1 MKRFIYLLSTR
12 PDIMG
17 SKDEALGLHGT
28 FVPNKSQSIH
38 RWYPYVEGFS
48 NEFVSSLLNEFAIK
62 GQTVY
67 DPFAGTGTTVCVAQN
82 LGMKSVY
89 SEINPF
95 MRLVI
100 EAKTN
105 HANNVITDIES
116 MSEYFERVTS
126 HATSHPISQKSAIQ
140 LQTKAF
146 GKSEIFSGK
155 DLIEIISIKESLA
168 ELNPDNESFKA
179 IADMALGSI
188 AVGSSNMIRRADLR
202 KRKAKEF
209 NLPNY
214 SVIDCFKEKLN
225 QILNDLRELTI
236 TKEDFRPKL
245 LGNSALVSHGED
257 MVDVVLTS
265 PPYVNGT
272 NYFRNTKIELWL
284 TGFIQSTNDLRD
296 LRDKAMAAGINSVS
310 KRGRAA
316 SKIKSVEDI
325 ATKID
330 AIVVENGKDKRVP
343 ELIRRYFSDT
353 ILWLENSYRLL
364 KEGGKIIVDIGD
376 SYFYN
381 IHVPADRLLLEIAES
396 VGFRHIET
404 RYVRDRHSNNGK
416 PLKQVLH
423 IMSK

>member
-1 MKRFIYLLSTR
+1 MAPL
-12 PDIMG
+12 
-17 SKDEALGLHGT
+17 AL
-28 FVPNKSQSIH
+28 
-38 RWYPYVEGFS
+38 
-48 NEFVSSLLNEFAIK
+48 A
-62 GQTVY
+62 
-67 DPFAGTGTTVCVAQN
+67 
-82 LGMKSVY
+82 
-89 SEINPF
+89 
-95 MRLVI
+95 
-100 EAKTN
+100 
-105 HANNVITDIES
+105 
-116 MSEYFERVTS
+116 
-126 HATSHPISQKSAIQ
+126 
-140 LQTKAF
+140 LQ
-146 GKSEIFSGK
+146 
-155 DLIEIISIKESLA
+155 
-168 ELNPDNESFKA
+168 
-179 IADMALGSI
+179 
-188 AVGSSNMIRRADLR
+188 
-202 KRKAKEF
+202 
-209 NLPNY
+209 
-214 SVIDCFKEKLN
+214 
-225 QILNDLRELTI
+225 
-236 TKEDFRPKL
+236 
-245 LGNSALVSHGED
+245 
-257 MVDVVLTS
+257 
-265 PPYVNGT
+265 